1 MPQARAAADAAP
13 LNRRQRP
20 VQPAARSTVV
30 LGSARLHSAPMAS
43 TVRGAGFRRMT
54 APTKPPTRRDWFVA
68 TAIAC
73 LVLAANLAGWQLAH
87 RPVDVPDWNGPV
99 GGFAYSIFQRDQ
111 SPLEGRYPSESE
123 IAADLALLARHT
135 GRIRTY
141 ASAEQPALPRLA
153 KAHGLELTAG
163 AWLDRRRENNEAEL
177 AALVAAA
184 RQYDNVR
191 RAIVGNEVLLRGDL
205 TPGQLIGYLDRARR
219 QLDVPVSTAEPW
231 HVWLKH
237 PELAGHV
244 DFITVHL
251 LPYWEGIPLER
262 ALEDVLKRYDQVR
275 RAFPD
280 KPVVIGEVGW
290 PTNGDRFKRARPSTA
305 GAAEFLRRF
314 FAVAEAR
321 GLDYYV
327 MEAFDQPWKEAGE
340 GRVGAYWGMFTADRE
355 PKFPLVGPVQP
366 DPDWLAKAL
375 TASALAFVP
384 MLAFLVAFRRFH
396 LVGRLFFAGLIQ
408 GAAALLVWSIGVPF
422 DYYLDPLDWAMLA
435 LLLPAQLAILAIL
448 LANGFEFVEAVWNRG
463 WQRHAAPR
471 IDPNRTDWPFV
482 SIHLA
487 CHNEPPEMV
496 IATLDSL
503 ARLDYPAF
511 EVIVV
516 DNNTDREETWK
527 PVEARCAELGPR
539 FRFFA
544 LKPWPGF
551 KAGALNFA
559 LSQADP
565 RAEVIGVVDADYVVE
580 PDWLRALVG
589 HFDDPKVAIVQCPQ
603 AHRDWESNAFRRMT
617 NWEYEGFFRIGMHHR
632 NERDAIIQHGTMTL
646 IRRRALID
654 AGGWAEWC
662 IVEDAELGL
671 RLFNAGWSAVY
682 VDHVMGRGLTPAD
695 FTAYKSQRFRWAFG
709 AMQVLRRHWR
719 WLTRPGPLTV
729 GQRYHFLTGWFGWF
743 ADALHLVF
751 TLLAIA
757 WTLGLLLEPE
767 AFSLPL
773 KLFLIPVLGFFAARA
788 LFGIVLYRVRVP
800 CSWGDTLRAAVAS
813 MGLSHAIAR
822 GILKGLVTAEH
833 PFTRTAKSRR
843 LRFRPGAFA
852 AVREETL
859 LATALLLAIAG
870 VWIEFGTS
878 SLEAN
883 LWMAIL
889 AAQSLPYLSAV
900 TCTVVSAFAGE
911 RAVARSPIAPA
922 ATAQP
927 VVTASEPNAGP

>member
-1 MPQARAAADAAP
+1 MSSPPRSPSRHDWLTAAAI
-13 LNRRQRP
+13 
-20 VQPAARSTVV
+20 
-30 LGSARLHSAPMAS
+30 AS
-43 TVRGAGFRRMT
+43 
-54 APTKPPTRRDWFVA
+54 
-68 TAIAC
+68 
-73 LVLAANLAGWQLAH
+73 LVLVMNMAGWHFAH
-87 RPVDVPDWNGPV
+87 RPVTVPDWQGPV
-99 GGFAYSIFQRDQ
+99 GGFAYSIFQRGQ
-111 SPLEGRYPSESE
+111 SPLEARYPSEAE
-123 IAADLALLARHT
+123 IEADLRLLASWG

-153 KAHGLELTAG
+153 KAQGLDMTAG
-163 AWLDRRRENNEAEL
+163 AWLDRRRENNEIEL
-177 AALVAAA
+177 AALADAV
-184 RQYDNVR
+184 RQYDNIR
-191 RAIVGNEVLLRGDL
+191 RVMIGNEAILRSDL
-205 TPGQLIGYLDRARR
+205 TPTQLIGYLDRARR
-219 QLDVPVSTAEPW
+219 QFDVPVSTAEPW
-231 HVWLKH
+231 HVWLKY
-237 PELAGHV
+237 PELAEHV
-244 DFITVHL
+244 DFITIHL
-251 LPYWEGIPLER
+251 LPYWEGVPIER
-262 ALEDVLKRYDQVR
+262 AIDDVLRRYDEVR
-275 RAFPD
+275 AAFPG

-305 GAAEFLRRF
+305 GSAEFLRRF
-314 FAVAEAR
+314 FAIAEAR

-340 GRVGAYWGMFTADRE
+340 GRVGAYWGMFSADRE
-355 PKFPLVGPVQP
+355 PKFALTGAVQP
-366 DPDWLAKAL
+366 DPDWLAKAVL
-375 TASALAFVP
+375 AGALAFVP
-384 MLAFLVAFRRFH
+384 VLWFLLAFRRFH
-396 LVGRLFFAGLIQ
+396 IAGRLFFAGLIQ

-448 LANGFEFVEAVWNRG
+448 LANGFEFVEAIWNRG
-463 WQRHAAPR
+463 WQRGAAPR
-471 IDPNRTDWPFV
+471 IDRDRTEWPFV

-511 EVIVV
+511 EVLVV
-516 DNNTDREETWK
+516 DNNTDREETWR
-527 PVEARCAELGPR
+527 PVQAHCTRLGPQ

-559 LSQADP
+559 LTQTDA
-565 RAEVIGVVDADYVVE
+565 RAEVVGVVDADYVVD
-580 PDWLRALVG
+580 PQWLRALVG
-589 HFDDPKVAIVQCPQ
+589 YFDDPKVAIVQCPQ
-603 AHRDWESNAFRRMT
+603 AHRDWTSNAFRRMT

-646 IRRRALID
+646 IRRRPLVD
-654 AGGWAEWC
+654 TGRWAEWC

-671 RLFNAGWSAVY
+671 RLFNAGFSAVY

-709 AMQVLRRHWR
+709 AMQILRRHWR
-719 WLTRPGPLTV
+719 WLTQPGLLTG

-757 WTLGLLLEPE
+757 WTLGMLVHPE

-773 KLFLIPVLGFFAARA
+773 QLFLIPVLGFFTARA

-800 CSWGDTLRAAVAS
+800 CSWSDTLRAAIAS

-822 GILKGLVTAEH
+822 GVLKGLVTAEH

-843 LRFRPGAFA
+843 LRFRPGAFT
-852 AVREETL
+852 AVREEML
-859 LATALLLAIAG
+859 LACALLLSVFG
-870 VWIEFGTS
+870 VLAEYGTT

-889 AAQSLPYLSAV
+889 AAQSLPYLSAAA
-900 TCTVVSAFAGE
+900 CTSVSAFAGE
-911 RAVARSPIAPA
+911 RVAVA
-922 ATAQP
+922 QP
-927 VVTASEPNAGP
+927 SADGDASLARPPAGPA

>member
-1 MPQARAAADAAP
+1 
-13 LNRRQRP
+13 
-20 VQPAARSTVV
+20 
-30 LGSARLHSAPMAS
+30 MAS
-43 TVRGAGFRRMT
+43 PSAT
-54 APTKPPTRRDWFVA
+54 PNRRDWLVA
-68 TAIAC
+68 ISIAA
-73 LVLAANLAGWQLAH
+73 LAMAANLVAWQLLH
-87 RPVDVPDWNGPV
+87 RPLTIPDWRGPV

-111 SPLEGRYPSESE
+111 SPLEGRFPSEAE
-123 IAADLALLARHT
+123 IDADLRLLAAWT

-163 AWLDRRRENNEAEL
+163 AWLDQRRENNEQEL
-177 AALVAAA
+177 AALVTAT
-184 RQYDNVR
+184 RQYDNIR
-191 RAIVGNEVLLRGDL
+191 RAIVGNEAILRSDL
-205 TPGQLIGYLDRARR
+205 TPAHLIRYLDRAR
-219 QLDVPVSTAEPW
+219 QLLDVPVSTAEPW
-231 HVWLKH
+231 HVWLKY
-237 PELAGHV
+237 PELADHV
-244 DFITVHL
+244 DFITIHL
-251 LPYWEGIPLER
+251 LPYWEGVPIER
-262 ALEDVLKRYDQVR
+262 AIEDVLRRYEEVR
-275 RAFPD
+275 AAFPG

-305 GAAEFLRRF
+305 GSAEFLRRF
-314 FAVAEAR
+314 FAIAEAR

-327 MEAFDQPWKEAGE
+327 MEAFDQPWKAAGE

-355 PKFPLVGPVQP
+355 PKFALEGPVEP
-366 DPDWLAKAL
+366 DPAWRLKAV
-375 TASALAFVP
+375 ASGVLAFGPVF
-384 MLAFLVAFRRFH
+384 AFSLAFRRFH
-396 LVGRLFFAGLIQ
+396 LAGRLFFAALIQ
-408 GAAALLVWSIGVPF
+408 ATAALLVWSIGVPF

-448 LANGFEFVEAVWNRG
+448 LANGFEFVEAIWNRG
-463 WQRHAAPR
+463 WQRGATPR
-471 IDPNRTDWPFV
+471 VEPERTTWPFV

-503 ARLDYPAF
+503 ARLDYPSF
-511 EVIVV
+511 EVLVV
-516 DNNTDREETWK
+516 DNNTDREETWR
-527 PVEARCAELGPR
+527 PVQARCAELGPR

-559 LSQADP
+559 LSQTDA

-580 PDWLRALVG
+580 RDWLRALVG

-603 AHRDWESNAFRRMT
+603 AHRDWEWNPFRRMT

-646 IRRRALID
+646 IRRRPLVD
-654 AGGWAEWC
+654 TGQWAEWC

-671 RLFNAGWSAVY
+671 RLFNAGHSAVY

-709 AMQVLRRHWR
+709 AMQILRRHWR
-719 WLTRPGPLTV
+719 WLTQPGLLTR

-757 WTLGLLLEPE
+757 WTLGMLLRPE

-788 LFGIVLYRVRVP
+788 LFGIVLYRVRVH
-800 CSWGDTLRAAVAS
+800 CTWGDTLRAAVAS

-822 GILKGLVTAEH
+822 GILKGLVTTEH

-843 LRFRPGAFA
+843 LRFRPGAFT
-852 AVREETL
+852 AVREEIL
-859 LATALLLAIAG
+859 LALALMLAIVA
-870 VWIEFGTS
+870 VLAEYGTR

-883 LWMAIL
+883 LWIAIL
-889 AAQSLPYLSAV
+889 AAQSLPYLSAIA
-900 TCTVVSAFAGE
+900 CTLVSALAGE
-911 RAVARSPIAPA
+911 RSAANAPSQAAGAALARGPVGPA
-922 ATAQP
+922 
-927 VVTASEPNAGP
+927 

>member
-1 MPQARAAADAAP
+1 VP
-13 LNRRQRP
+13 
-20 VQPAARSTVV
+20 T
-30 LGSARLHSAPMAS
+30 
-43 TVRGAGFRRMT
+43 T
-54 APTKPPTRRDWFVA
+54 APRLTWKDLLIALAVA
-68 TAIAC
+68 VAAM
-73 LVLAANLAGWQLAH
+73 LANLATWQLAH
-87 RPVDVPDWNGPV
+87 RPVAAPEFHGQV

-111 SPLEGRYPSESE
+111 SPLEARYPSEAE
-123 IAADLALLARHT
+123 IDADLRLLAAR
-135 GRIRTY
+135 GARIRTY

-153 KAHGLELTAG
+153 KAHGLDLTAG
-163 AWLDRRRENNEAEL
+163 AWLDRRRENNQAEL
-177 AALVAAA
+177 AALFRAVAS
-184 RQYDNVR
+184 YDNIQRV
-191 RAIVGNEVLLRGDL
+191 IVGNEAILRSDL
-205 TPGQLIGYLDRARR
+205 TPPQLIGYLDQAREA
-219 QLDVPVSTAEPW
+219 LNVPVSTAEPW
-231 HVWLKH
+231 HVWLKY
-237 PELAGHV
+237 PELAEHV
-244 DFITVHL
+244 DYITIHL
-251 LPYWEGIPLER
+251 LPYWEGVPIEH
-262 ALEDVLKRYDQVR
+262 AIDDVLRRYEEVR
-275 RAFPD
+275 AAFPG

-290 PTNGDRFKRARPSTA
+290 PTNGDRFERARPSTA
-305 GAAEFLRRF
+305 GSAEFLRRF
-314 FAVAEAR
+314 FTIADAR

-340 GRVGAYWGMFTADRE
+340 GRVGAYWGMYSADRE
-355 PKFPLVGPVQP
+355 PKFALTGPIQP
-366 DPDWLAKAL
+366 DPAWLAKA
-375 TASALAFVP
+375 AIAGVLAFGAMVWFG
-384 MLAFLVAFRRFH
+384 LAFRRFG
-396 LVGRLFFAGLIQ
+396 LAGRLFFAGLIQ

-435 LLLPAQLAILAIL
+435 LLLPAQLAILAIV
-448 LANGFEFVEAVWNRG
+448 LANGFEFVEAIWNRG
-463 WQRHAAPR
+463 WQRGATARAEP
-471 IDPNRTDWPFV
+471 DRTEWPFV

-511 EVIVV
+511 EVLVV
-516 DNNTDREETWK
+516 DNNTDREETWR
-527 PVEARCAELGPR
+527 PVEAHCAALGPR

-559 LSQADP
+559 LGQTDP

-580 PDWLRALVG
+580 RDWLRALVG

-603 AHRDWESNAFRRMT
+603 AHRDWESNPFRRMT

-646 IRRRALID
+646 IRRRPLVD
-654 AGGWAEWC
+654 TGNWAEWC

-671 RLFNAGWSAVY
+671 RLFNAGYSAVY

-695 FTAYKSQRFRWAFG
+695 YTAYKTQRFRWAFG
-709 AMQVLRRHWR
+709 AMQILRRHWS
-719 WLTRPGPLTV
+719 WLVRPGLLSP

-751 TLLAIA
+751 TGLAIA
-757 WTLGLLLEPE
+757 WTLGLLLHPE

-773 KLFLIPVLGFFAARA
+773 KLFLVPVLGFFAVRA
-788 LFGIVLYRVRVP
+788 VFGIVLYRVRVP
-800 CSWGDTLRAAVAS
+800 CSWADTLRAAVAS

-822 GILKGLVTAEH
+822 GILKGLATSEH

-843 LRFRPGAFA
+843 LRFRPGAFI
-852 AVREETL
+852 AVREEGLL
-859 LATALLLAIAG
+859 LAALLLAIAA
-870 VWIEFGTS
+870 VALEFGTR

-900 TCTVVSAFAGE
+900 ACTVVSAFSGE
-911 RAVARSPIAPA
+911 RAIVAASAPTRSAELAREPTEPA
-922 ATAQP
+922 
-927 VVTASEPNAGP
+927 